1 METVLITGASGLVG
15 TRLTAVLQQAGYAIK
30 ALTRGKSKEQ
40 EGIYHWDTDKQEL
53 EANAL
58 ASVDYIVHLA
68 GAGIAE
74 KRWTKKRKQLLYD
87 SRIKSSVLLHST
99 LRENGHLLKAFIGT
113 SAIGYYGDRAGV
125 WLNEADEPGND
136 FLAKLCIDWEA
147 HSAMFDEISDRV
159 TILRF
164 GIVLSEDGGA
174 LPEMEKGI
182 KPGIAAY
189 LGDGKQFYSWIH
201 IDDLCRI
208 ILLAI
213 QQNDMKGIFNAVSP
227 NPVTNK
233 EFTKALAKAKKMP
246 TIALPTPAFAL
257 KLALGEMS
265 AAVLSSQRCSA
276 EKLIKSGYEFQ
287 YPKLEKALGQIYS

>member
-1 METVLITGASGLVG
+1 
-15 TRLTAVLQQAGYAIK
+15 
-30 ALTRGKSKEQ
+30 
-40 EGIYHWDTDKQEL
+40 
-53 EANAL
+53 
-58 ASVDYIVHLA
+58 
-68 GAGIAE
+68 
-74 KRWTKKRKQLLYD
+74 
-87 SRIKSSVLLHST
+87 
-99 LRENGHLLKAFIGT
+99 
-113 SAIGYYGDRAGV
+113 
-125 WLNEADEPGND
+125 
-136 FLAKLCIDWEA
+136 
-147 HSAMFDEISDRV
+147 MFDEISDRV

-208 ILLAI
+208 ILLVI

-233 EFTKALAKAKKMP
+233 EFIKALAKAKKMP
-246 TIALPTPAFAL
+246 SIALPTPAFAL

-265 AAVLSSQRCSA
+265 AAVLNSQRCSA